1 MSVAAKFGQMFLVL
15 LLFAAVM
22 GLIMLLVGRAKGK
35 RAPFWVATAFV
46 APTFLFIAVG
56 LLYPALRTLY
66 QSFFNSTGKR
76 FIGIENYTDV
86 FTQPGLR
93 ISLINTVI
101 WVVLT
106 PTIATGIGLVYAVLV
121 DKIRFESL
129 AKTLVFLPMAISF
142 VGASIIWKFM
152 YDFRGAGNTQIGLL
166 NQILVWLHLPPQ
178 QFLLDSP
185 WNTLFLI
192 VVMIWIQA
200 GFAMTVL
207 SAAIKAIPDDINEAA
222 ALDGVAGVRLFRYIT
237 LPSIRPALIVVLT
250 TIAIGVL
257 KVFDIVR
264 TMTGGNFDTQVI
276 ANEFYDQSFRFG
288 DQGQGAALAIVLFIL
303 VVPIVVYNVRQLRK
317 AENR

>member
-1 MSVAAKFGQMFLVL
+1 
-15 LLFAAVM
+15 
-22 GLIMLLVGRAKGK
+22 MLLVGRAKGK

-76 FIGIENYTDV
+76 IIGIENNTHDY
-86 FTQPGLR
+86 TQPAQR
-93 ISLINTVI
+93 ISQINTVI